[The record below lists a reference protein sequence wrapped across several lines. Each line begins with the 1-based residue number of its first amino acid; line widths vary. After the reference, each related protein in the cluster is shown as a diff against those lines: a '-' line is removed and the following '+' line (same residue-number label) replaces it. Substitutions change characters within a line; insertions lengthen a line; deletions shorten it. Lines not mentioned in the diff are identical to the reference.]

1 MGEFPGYAQGLFH
14 PCRQTLLRLAPQGH
28 AHLFVDAVQF
38 FMVHGLARIAQT
50 VVALPKTF
58 GGVFFLTDA

>member
-1 MGEFPGYAQGLFH
+1 
-14 PCRQTLLRLAPQGH
+14 
-28 AHLFVDAVQF
+28 VQF